1 MSAEVFTAV
10 LAMVGLVIVVS
21 TLLSGVIEKTGLPHV
36 AVFLLL
42 GAGLGPFGLGLLDA
56 RIDAPLLQ
64 IVATLSL
71 ALVLFTD
78 AIGLD
83 PKELRRNLT
92 LALRV
97 LGPGTLISA
106 AVVAVL

>member
-1 MSAEVFTAV
+1 MSAHTFTAL

-42 GAGLGPFGLGLLDA
+42 GAIVGPAGIALLDP
-56 RIDAPLLQ
+56 RLDSPLVQ
-64 IVATLSL
+64 VVATLSL

-83 PKELRRNLT
+83 VKEVRRNVG

-97 LGPGTLISA
+97 LGPGTIVSA
-106 AVVAVL
+106 AVV